1 MHLDICIS
9 RGIAKLMHLEKL
21 KQLIIWNKGST
32 SYCEMH
38 DANGSIGERNM
49 QECVSVWFFLEG
61 KCLNCDATKFQPA
74 PPTPHTTH
82 IFFVLTGN
90 TMWSGPVWM
99 AAASPDMPWAD
110 RFGTCFFFSFSEKK

>member
-49 QECVSVWFFLEG
+49 QECV
-61 KCLNCDATKFQPA
+61 
-74 PPTPHTTH
+74 
-82 IFFVLTGN
+82 FVVLFRRK
-90 TMWSGPVWM
+90 V
-99 AAASPDMPWAD
+99 
-110 RFGTCFFFSFSEKK
+110 SEL